1 MWTLLGKLFSGVG
14 SAAGAVLERVLPD
27 RKSANAAQSRINE
40 AEVAGAP
47 ASRLRLWRSFL
58 GWVLSLLFCWEVV
71 GRLIV
76 IPLFFASWGADLPP
90 SALDQIMGLLLGM
103 LGLGF

>member
-1 MWTLLGKLFSGVG
+1 MGFLTAIPILGGIIDSISGKF
-14 SAAGAVLERVLPD
+14 AANKDKVVEGQ
-27 RKSANAAQSRINE
+27 NRINE

-58 GWVLSLLFCWEVV
+58 GWILTLVFAWEVV
-71 GRLIV
+71 GRSIILTYWPDTV
-76 IPLFFASWGADLPP
+76 LPP
-90 SALDQIMGLLLGM
+90 SMLKEISHILLGM